1 MGIISIYALGS
12 FFKTPP
18 PLTGATRILY
28 RSKFKCVHLVTGVNV
43 GNSCFYTVKS
53 NVLMRYM
60 LHYLDYASKVVYYYF
75 TSKTPRL

>member
-1 MGIISIYALGS
+1 MHWAHFSS
-12 FFKTPP
+12 PP

-53 NVLMRYM
+53 NVLM